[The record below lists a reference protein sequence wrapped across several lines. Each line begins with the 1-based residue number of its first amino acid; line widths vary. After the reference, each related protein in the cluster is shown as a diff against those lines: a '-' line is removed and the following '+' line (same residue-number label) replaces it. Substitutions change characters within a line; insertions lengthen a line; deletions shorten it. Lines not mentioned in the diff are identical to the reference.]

1 MGGRGNIVNINEAKR
16 TILEDYEKEYAELG
30 RMIARL
36 RRELGMTETP
46 TSPSTGDLGPAAPS
60 GAGTANVSELVTPGS
75 LFGRTQVE
83 AVRTFLELNRKP
95 ASLRD
100 IAEALGRG
108 GATESLIEGT
118 SALRNL
124 SSVLSRAKHVV
135 VSVRHGYW
143 GLVEWYPDRAV
154 RRARRS
160 REAQDS
166 PASPAE
172 GEDGGGSS

>member
-1 MGGRGNIVNINEAKR
+1 MDVTDAKR
-16 TILEDYEKEYAELG
+16 AVLQDYEKEYAELG

-36 RRELGMTETP
+36 RRELGMTEM
-46 TSPSTGDLGPAAPS
+46 SPPSLTGDPGSVAPDGAAT
-60 GAGTANVSELVTPGS
+60 GTVSELVTHGS
-75 LFGRTQVE
+75 LFGKTQVE
-83 AVRTFLELNRKP
+83 AVRTFLELNRKA

-100 IAEALGRG
+100 IAQALHRG
-108 GATESLIEGT
+108 GATENLIEGT
-118 SALRNL
+118 GALRNL

-135 VSVRHGYW
+135 VSVKHGYW

-160 REAQDS
+160 REDQDS

-172 GEDGGGSS
+172 GEDDGGSS